1 MATLSPTQQPTPQ
14 QPSEFTTRHSFSYRD
29 GANNK
34 YHLKDSLEI
43 DNSLA
48 NLLEKKL
55 YELYKLKEDIKSFH
69 PKITVDE
76 IESLFKFLDK
86 DNSGAIS
93 KIEFWNFY
101 TTVVKLNIEISK
113 LFKNSYPDGSSTI
126 LTKLSIKKENIENFI
141 ILLTTIEAEAEAQA
155 TAAEAQAKAAEA
167 QATAAEAQAK
177 AAEAQAAEAQAKA
190 AEAQAAEARAKAQA
204 AREKIN
210 KLREYLRLYNFIKT
224 FNEVFNVNL
233 DEEIKVEDY
242 TKDELVK
249 LYGMLDENFDNQL
262 DWSEIMNA
270 VKINNSSTTEIKNIE
285 EIFEKIKEIFE
296 LLVKKIS
303 IMIDLANIKSKLQH
317 EYEDDGDHEFDF
329 DTQKNHLKYLF
340 HSLEISEKFLSQLKS
355 KVYDT
360 SYLQNDIRLLLDI
373 HHCISIEDERPIK
386 RITGCYN
393 AIYKSGDASTE
404 TNVILRAKYD
414 QDMPI
419 DKTDKT
425 DKSVLNNINKLL
437 KLLDELQSFIYIF
450 LKNEINLIHVL
461 KESKLQLL
469 KTKEKLKKLKLTLF
483 KSYKKELQLLI
494 ENPSQIQ
501 EQHILEAVR
510 YEDVDMKRAKET
522 LSGTATPKMPGGKQ
536 KKKKSKKGEIF
547 TFKF

>member
-1 MATLSPTQQPTPQ
+1 MTTLQ

-141 ILLTTIEAEAEAQA
+141 ILLTTIEAK
-155 TAAEAQAKAAEA
+155 AKD

-190 AEAQAAEARAKAQA
+190 QA

-210 KLREYLRLYNFIKT
+210 KLSEYLRLYNFIKT

-270 VKINNSSTTEIKNIE
+270 VKINSSTTEITNIK

-355 KVYDT
+355 TVYDT

-393 AIYKSGDASTE
+393 AIYKPGDASTE

-419 DKTDKT
+419 DKTDK
-425 DKSVLNNINKLL
+425 SGLNNIN

-501 EQHILEAVR
+501 EQQHKLEAGGNK
-510 YEDVDMKRAKET
+510 DVDMKGATEA
-522 LSGTATPKMPGGKQ
+522 LSGTATPLKTEMRGGKQ

>member
-1 MATLSPTQQPTPQ
+1 
-14 QPSEFTTRHSFSYRD
+14 
-29 GANNK
+29 
-34 YHLKDSLEI
+34 
-43 DNSLA
+43 
-48 NLLEKKL
+48 
-55 YELYKLKEDIKSFH
+55 
-69 PKITVDE
+69 
-76 IESLFKFLDK
+76 
-86 DNSGAIS
+86 
-93 KIEFWNFY
+93 
-101 TTVVKLNIEISK
+101 
-113 LFKNSYPDGSSTI
+113 
-126 LTKLSIKKENIENFI
+126 
-141 ILLTTIEAEAEAQA
+141 
-155 TAAEAQAKAAEA
+155 
-167 QATAAEAQAK
+167 
-177 AAEAQAAEAQAKA
+177 
-190 AEAQAAEARAKAQA
+190 
-204 AREKIN
+204 
-210 KLREYLRLYNFIKT
+210 
-224 FNEVFNVNL
+224 
-233 DEEIKVEDY
+233 
-242 TKDELVK
+242 
-249 LYGMLDENFDNQL
+249 
-262 DWSEIMNA
+262 MNA

-386 RITGCYN
+386 RMTGCYN
-393 AIYKSGDASTE
+393 AIYKPGDASTE

-425 DKSVLNNINKLL
+425 DKSGLNNINKLL

-501 EQHILEAVR
+501 EQHILE
-510 YEDVDMKRAKET
+510 
-522 LSGTATPKMPGGKQ
+522 SGGDEAMGEAERSRNATPKMPGGKQ
-536 KKKKSKKGEIF
+536 KKKKSKKGEIL

>member
-1 MATLSPTQQPTPQ
+1 MPTQQQ
-14 QPSEFTTRHSFSYRD
+14 SVYFFETRHSFSYRD
-29 GANNK
+29 GANNN

-141 ILLTTIEAEAEAQA
+141 ILLTTIEAGAEAQA

-167 QATAAEAQAK
+167 QATAAEAQAKAAEAQAAEAQAK

-419 DKTDKT
+419 DKTDK
-425 DKSVLNNINKLL
+425 SGLNNINKLL

-494 ENPSQIQ
+494 QYVHPIQVSSRQASVDPS
-501 EQHILEAVR
+501 EQSRGATTE
-510 YEDVDMKRAKET
+510 KE
-522 LSGTATPKMPGGKQ
+522 GGGKKKK
-536 KKKKSKKGEIF
+536 KKKKSME
-547 TFKF
+547 FKF

>member
-1 MATLSPTQQPTPQ
+1 MPTQQQ
-14 QPSEFTTRHSFSYRD
+14 SVYFFETRHSFSYRD
-29 GANNK
+29 GANNN

-126 LTKLSIKKENIENFI
+126 LTKLSIKKENIEKFI
-141 ILLTTIEAEAEAQA
+141 ILLTTIEAGAEAQA

-167 QATAAEAQAK
+167 QATAAEAQAKAAEAQAAEAQAK

-419 DKTDKT
+419 DKTDK
-425 DKSVLNNINKLL
+425 SGLNNINKLL

-494 ENPSQIQ
+494 QYVHPIQVSSRQASVDPS
-501 EQHILEAVR
+501 EQSRGATTE
-510 YEDVDMKRAKET
+510 KE
-522 LSGTATPKMPGGKQ
+522 GGGKK
-536 KKKKSKKGEIF
+536 KKKKSME
-547 TFKF
+547 FKF

>member
-1 MATLSPTQQPTPQ
+1 MTTPQ
-14 QPSEFTTRHSFSYRD
+14 QTSEFTTRYSFSYRD

-55 YELYKLKEDIKSFH
+55 YELYKLKEGIKSFP
-69 PKITVDE
+69 PKFKVEDFE
-76 IESLFKFLDK
+76 NLFNFLDK
-86 DNSGAIS
+86 DKSGKIS
-93 KIEFWNFY
+93 KTEFWNFY
-101 TTVVKLNIEISK
+101 TTVVKLNIEISN
-113 LFKNSYPDGSSTI
+113 LYKNSYTDDSSTG
-126 LTKLSIKKENIENFI
+126 LNLSIKKNFETFI
-141 ILLTTIEAEAEAQA
+141 S
-155 TAAEAQAKAAEA
+155 AAEAQAE
-167 QATAAEAQAK
+167 
-177 AAEAQAAEAQAKA
+177 
-190 AEAQAAEARAKAQA
+190 AQA
-204 AREKIN
+204 ARELIN
-210 KLREYLRLYNFIKT
+210 KLSEYLELYDYINT
-224 FNEVFNVNL
+224 FDEVFNVNL
-233 DEEIKVEDY
+233 FEEMKVEDY

-249 LYGMLDENFDNQL
+249 LYGMLDENSDNQL

-270 VKINNSSTTEIKNIE
+270 VKINSSTTEITNIK

-296 LLVKKIS
+296 LLVIKIS
-303 IMIDLANIKSKLQH
+303 IMIDLANIKSKVQH

-355 KVYDT
+355 TEYDT

-386 RITGCYN
+386 QMTGCYN
-393 AIYKSGDASTE
+393 AIYKPGDASTE

-414 QDMPI
+414 QEMPI
-419 DKTDKT
+419 DET
-425 DKSVLNNINKLL
+425 DKSGLNNINNLL

-501 EQHILEAVR
+501 EQHILE
-510 YEDVDMKRAKET
+510 
-522 LSGTATPKMPGGKQ
+522 SGGDEAMGEAERSRNATPKMPGGKQ
-536 KKKKSKKGEIF
+536 KKKKSKKGEIL

>member
-1 MATLSPTQQPTPQ
+1 MPTQQ

-29 GANNK
+29 GANNN

-43 DNSLA
+43 DSSLA

-93 KIEFWNFY
+93 KTEFWNFY

-155 TAAEAQAKAAEA
+155 T
-167 QATAAEAQAK
+167 
-177 AAEAQAAEAQAKA
+177 AAEAQAKA

-355 KVYDT
+355 TVYNT

-393 AIYKSGDASTE
+393 AIYKPDDASTE

-419 DKTDKT
+419 DKTDKRG
-425 DKSVLNNINKLL
+425 LNNINNLL

-510 YEDVDMKRAKET
+510 YEDVDMKGATET

>member
-1 MATLSPTQQPTPQ
+1 MPTQQQ
-14 QPSEFTTRHSFSYRD
+14 SVYFFETRHSFSYRD
-29 GANNK
+29 GANNN

-43 DNSLA
+43 DSSLA

-419 DKTDKT
+419 DKTDK
-425 DKSVLNNINKLL
+425 SGLNNINKLL

-501 EQHILEAVR
+501 EQHIL
-510 YEDVDMKRAKET
+510 DMKGATEI